1 MSSRVISGIVIALLL
16 LLSAYLWYENNQL
29 KQTHQ
34 EKVVEF
40 SELQNVKEEL
50 DAQYSASLESIEEL
64 RTDNQELDAL
74 IENQK
79 EELKAQKTKIN
90 NLIWTK
96 RELNTAREEIA
107 KFESLTGGY
116 LAQISDLTAKNEML
130 QGENGKLIKDV
141 LVLNQNLTAEKEAS
155 ADLEEARTV
164 LVSEKEELT
173 TFNQKLSDKVE
184 LGSAIKINYISFEG
198 GSINDDGSWK
208 RRKLKKRMDIMRTCF
223 RTETN
228 VVVPAG
234 EETFYVRLIN
244 TNGETLMDDDLDSG
258 EITNKLTGETMR
270 YTMSGTLTYNN
281 EDTEACMDWDPE
293 GVVEK
298 GTYGIEIFNKGYK
311 VGAGTFEI

>member
-1 MSSRVISGIVIALLL
+1 MSSRVISGIAIALLL
-16 LLSAYLWYENNQL
+16 LLSGYLWYENSQL
-29 KQTHQ
+29 KSTHQ
-34 EKVVEF
+34 EKIVEF
-40 SELQNVKEEL
+40 TELQSVKEEL
-50 DAQYSASLESIEEL
+50 DAQYQASLESIEGL
-64 RTDNQELDAL
+64 RTDSQELNAL

-107 KFESLTGGY
+107 KFESLTAGY

-130 QGENGKLIKDV
+130 QGENSKLIKDV
-141 LVLNQNLTAEKEAS
+141 LVLNQDLTAEKEVT

-164 LVSEKEELT
+164 LVSEKEDLQN
-173 TFNQKLSDKVE
+173 FNQKLSDKVE

-208 RRKLKKRMDIMRTCF
+208 RRKLKKRMDVMRTCF

-244 TNGETLMDDDLDSG
+244 TNGETVMDDDLDSG

-281 EDTEACMDWDPE
+281 EDTEACMDWNPE

-298 GTYGIEIFNKGYK
+298 GTYGVEIFNKGYK
-311 VGAGTFEI
+311 VGSGTFEI